1 MAEKKAKKPGIKI
14 SGKKKTKPVAK
25 KVSVP
30 AKPKSVKK
38 TRPAPRPKIAP
49 PKSVKKTK
57 PAPRP
62 KIAPSPSSA
71 KKETEE
77 ERNLR
82 LRRLLVEK
90 RKEILKE
97 IINDTSR
104 YIKGE
109 SKQLVDTALDDG
121 DWSIVDLA
129 EDINLKHLSSHRD
142 DLQKLDEAI
151 RKLNEGTYGICED
164 CGDEISEKR
173 LNILPYAIYC
183 IDCKE
188 KREKIEEMQRRE
200 GLL

>member
-1 MAEKKAKKPGIKI
+1 MAEKKTKKPGIKI
-14 SGKKKTKPVAK
+14 SGKKKPVAK
-25 KVSVP
+25 KTPVRSKPITSKPVP
-30 AKPKSVKK
+30 SKAKSSGK
-38 TRPAPRPKIAP
+38 TKPSPRPKIAP
-49 PKSVKKTK
+49 P
-57 PAPRP
+57 P
-62 KIAPSPSSA
+62 A

-97 IINDTSR
+97 IKNDTSR

-129 EDINLKHLSSHRD
+129 EDINLMHLSSHRD
-142 DLQKLDEAI
+142 DLQKIDEAI

>member
-1 MAEKKAKKPGIKI
+1 M
-14 SGKKKTKPVAK
+14 
-25 KVSVP
+25 
-30 AKPKSVKK
+30 
-38 TRPAPRPKIAP
+38 
-49 PKSVKKTK
+49 
-57 PAPRP
+57 
-62 KIAPSPSSA
+62 
-71 KKETEE
+71 
-77 ERNLR
+77 
-82 LRRLLVEK
+82 
-90 RKEILKE
+90 
-97 IINDTSR
+97 
-104 YIKGE
+104 
-109 SKQLVDTALDDG
+109 
-121 DWSIVDLA
+121 DLA

>member
-1 MAEKKAKKPGIKI
+1 MAEKKTKKPGVKI
-14 SGKKKTKPVAK
+14 SVKKKTKPVAK
-25 KVSVP
+25 KASVTSR
-30 AKPKSVKK
+30 PKSVKK
-38 TRPAPRPKIAP
+38 TRPAPRR
-49 PKSVKKTK
+49 KS
-57 PAPRP
+57 APRP
-62 KIAPSPSSA
+62 KVAPSPPPV

-97 IINDTSR
+97 IKNDTSR

-129 EDINLKHLSSHRD
+129 EDINLMHLSSHRD

>member
-1 MAEKKAKKPGIKI
+1 MAEKKTKKPGIKI

-25 KVSVP
+25 KASVP
-30 AKPKSVKK
+30 SK
-38 TRPAPRPKIAP
+38 

-57 PAPRP
+57 PAPKP
-62 KIAPSPSSA
+62 KVALSPAPV

-97 IINDTSR
+97 IKNDTSR

-142 DLQKLDEAI
+142 DLQKIDEAI

-173 LNILPYAIYC
+173 LHILPYAIYC

>member
-1 MAEKKAKKPGIKI
+1 MAEKKIKKPGIKI

-30 AKPKSVKK
+30 SKPKN
-38 TRPAPRPKIAP
+38 
-49 PKSVKKTK
+49 VKKTK
-57 PAPRP
+57 PAPKPKSSPRP
-62 KIAPSPSSA
+62 KIAPSPPAA

-97 IINDTSR
+97 IKNDTSR

-129 EDINLKHLSSHRD
+129 EDINLMHLSSHRD

>member
-1 MAEKKAKKPGIKI
+1 MAEKKVKKPGIKI
-14 SGKKKTKPVAK
+14 SGKKNPKPVAK
-25 KVSVP
+25 KTPVPSKPESVG
-30 AKPKSVKK
+30 
-38 TRPAPRPKIAP
+38 
-49 PKSVKKTK
+49 KTK

-62 KIAPSPSSA
+62 KIAPSPPPA

-97 IINDTSR
+97 IKNDTSR

-188 KREKIEEMQRRE
+188 KSEKIEEMQRRE

>member
-1 MAEKKAKKPGIKI
+1 MAEKKVKKTASKI
-14 SGKKKTKPVAK
+14 SGGKNPKPVAK
-25 KVSVP
+25 KTPVPSKPESVG
-30 AKPKSVKK
+30 K
-38 TRPAPRPKIAP
+38 TKPAPGPKIAP
-49 PKSVKKTK
+49 PT
-57 PAPRP
+57 
-62 KIAPSPSSA
+62 SPA

-82 LRRLLVEK
+82 LRRLLIEK

-97 IINDTSR
+97 IKNDTSR

>member
-1 MAEKKAKKPGIKI
+1 MAEKKVKKPGIKI
-14 SGKKKTKPVAK
+14 SGKKNPKPVAK
-25 KVSVP
+25 KTPVPSKPESVE
-30 AKPKSVKK
+30 
-38 TRPAPRPKIAP
+38 
-49 PKSVKKTK
+49 KTK

-62 KIAPSPSSA
+62 KIAPSPPPA

-97 IINDTSR
+97 IKNDTSR

-151 RKLNEGTYGICED
+151 RKLSEGTYGICED

>member
-14 SGKKKTKPVAK
+14 SGKKKPKPVAK
-25 KVSVP
+25 KTPVP
-30 AKPKSVKK
+30 SKLKSVG
-38 TRPAPRPKIAP
+38 
-49 PKSVKKTK
+49 KTK

-62 KIAPSPSSA
+62 KIAPTPPPA

-82 LRRLLVEK
+82 LKRLLVEK

-97 IINDTSR
+97 IKNDTSR

-129 EDINLKHLSSHRD
+129 EDINLMHLSSHRD

>member
-1 MAEKKAKKPGIKI
+1 MAEKKTKKPGVKI
-14 SGKKKTKPVAK
+14 SGKKKMKPVAK
-25 KVSVP
+25 KASVP
-30 AKPKSVKK
+30 SKPKRVG
-38 TRPAPRPKIAP
+38 
-49 PKSVKKTK
+49 KTK
-57 PAPRP
+57 PAPKP
-62 KIAPSPSSA
+62 KSAPRRKIPA
-71 KKETEE
+71 PPPPVKKETEE

-97 IINDTSR
+97 IKNDTSR

-129 EDINLKHLSSHRD
+129 EDINLMHLSSHRD

>member
-25 KVSVP
+25 KALVP
-30 AKPKSVKK
+30 SK
-38 TRPAPRPKIAP
+38 

-57 PAPRP
+57 PAPKP
-62 KIAPSPSSA
+62 KVAPSPPPA

-97 IINDTSR
+97 IKNDTSR

-183 IDCKE
+183 IECKE

>member
-1 MAEKKAKKPGIKI
+1 MAEKKVKKPGIKI
-14 SGKKKTKPVAK
+14 SGKKNPKPVAK
-25 KVSVP
+25 KTPVPSKPESVG
-30 AKPKSVKK
+30 
-38 TRPAPRPKIAP
+38 
-49 PKSVKKTK
+49 KTK

-62 KIAPSPSSA
+62 KIAPSPPPA

-97 IINDTSR
+97 IKNDTSR

-151 RKLNEGTYGICED
+151 RKLSEGTYGICED

-183 IDCKE
+183 IECKE

>member
-1 MAEKKAKKPGIKI
+1 MAEKKVKKTDSKIPGKKNPKPGAKKTPVPPKPK
-14 SGKKKTKPVAK
+14 SAVKTKPAV
-25 KVSVP
+25 
-30 AKPKSVKK
+30 
-38 TRPAPRPKIAP
+38 RPKIAP
-49 PKSVKKTK
+49 P
-57 PAPRP
+57 
-62 KIAPSPSSA
+62 SPA

-97 IINDTSR
+97 IKNDTSR

>member
-1 MAEKKAKKPGIKI
+1 MAGKKTKKPGIKI
-14 SGKKKTKPVAK
+14 SEKKKTKPVVK
-25 KVSVP
+25 KVS
-30 AKPKSVKK
+30 ASSKPKSVRKAK
-38 TRPAPRPKIAP
+38 PALRPKSAP
-49 PKSVKKTK
+49 K
-57 PAPRP
+57 PRSAHSPTP
-62 KIAPSPSSA
+62 AKI
-71 KKETEE
+71 ETEE
-77 ERNLR
+77 ERTLR

-97 IINDTSR
+97 IKNDTSR

-164 CGDEISEKR
+164 CGDAISERR

-183 IDCKE
+183 IECKE

>member
-1 MAEKKAKKPGIKI
+1 MAEKKIKKPGIKI

-30 AKPKSVKK
+30 SKPKN
-38 TRPAPRPKIAP
+38 
-49 PKSVKKTK
+49 VKKTK

-62 KIAPSPSSA
+62 KSSPRPKIAPSPPAA

-97 IINDTSR
+97 IKNDTSR

>member
-1 MAEKKAKKPGIKI
+1 MAEKKIKKPGIKI

-30 AKPKSVKK
+30 SKPKN
-38 TRPAPRPKIAP
+38 
-49 PKSVKKTK
+49 VKKTK

-62 KIAPSPSSA
+62 KSSPRPKIAPSPPAA

-97 IINDTSR
+97 IKNDTSR

-129 EDINLKHLSSHRD
+129 EDINLMHLSSHRD

>member
-1 MAEKKAKKPGIKI
+1 MAEKKVKKPGIKI
-14 SGKKKTKPVAK
+14 SGKKNPKPVAK
-25 KVSVP
+25 KTPVPSKPESVG
-30 AKPKSVKK
+30 
-38 TRPAPRPKIAP
+38 
-49 PKSVKKTK
+49 KTK

-62 KIAPSPSSA
+62 KIAPSPPPA

-97 IINDTSR
+97 IKNDTSR

-151 RKLNEGTYGICED
+151 RKLSEGTYGICED

>member
-1 MAEKKAKKPGIKI
+1 MAEKKTKKPGIKI
-14 SGKKKTKPVAK
+14 SGKKKPKPVAK
-25 KVSVP
+25 KTPVP
-30 AKPKSVKK
+30 SKPKSV
-38 TRPAPRPKIAP
+38 R
-49 PKSVKKTK
+49 KTK

-62 KIAPSPSSA
+62 KIAPTPPHG

>member
-1 MAEKKAKKPGIKI
+1 MADKKAKKPGIKI
-14 SGKKKTKPVAK
+14 SGKKKAKPVAK
-25 KVSVP
+25 KTPVRSKPVP
-30 AKPKSVKK
+30 SKPKSAGK
-38 TRPAPRPKIAP
+38 TKPAPKPKIAP
-49 PKSVKKTK
+49 P
-57 PAPRP
+57 P
-62 KIAPSPSSA
+62 A

-97 IINDTSR
+97 IKNDTSR

-129 EDINLKHLSSHRD
+129 EDINLMHLSSHRD

-173 LNILPYAIYC
+173 LNIMPYAIYC

>member
-1 MAEKKAKKPGIKI
+1 MTEKKAKKPGIKI
-14 SGKKKTKPVAK
+14 SGEKNPKPGAKKTPVPSK
-25 KVSVP
+25 L
-30 AKPKSVKK
+30 KSVG
-38 TRPAPRPKIAP
+38 
-49 PKSVKKTK
+49 KTK
-57 PAPRP
+57 PAPGP
-62 KIAPSPSSA
+62 KIASSPPPA

-82 LRRLLVEK
+82 LKRLLVEK

-97 IINDTSR
+97 IKNDTSR

-151 RKLNEGTYGICED
+151 RKLHEGTYGICED

-183 IDCKE
+183 IYCKE

>member
-1 MAEKKAKKPGIKI
+1 MAEKKAKKPGFKI
-14 SGKKKTKPVAK
+14 SGKKKPKPVAK
-25 KVSVP
+25 KTPVP
-30 AKPKSVKK
+30 SKLKSVG
-38 TRPAPRPKIAP
+38 
-49 PKSVKKTK
+49 KTK

-62 KIAPSPSSA
+62 KIAPTPPPA

-82 LRRLLVEK
+82 LKRLLVEK

-97 IINDTSR
+97 IKNDTSR

-129 EDINLKHLSSHRD
+129 EDINLMHLSSHRD

>member
-14 SGKKKTKPVAK
+14 SGKKNPKPGVEKTPVP
-25 KVSVP
+25 S
-30 AKPKSVKK
+30 KPKSVG
-38 TRPAPRPKIAP
+38 
-49 PKSVKKTK
+49 KTK
-57 PAPRP
+57 PATRP
-62 KIAPSPSSA
+62 KVAPSPA
-71 KKETEE
+71 PVKKETEE

>member
-1 MAEKKAKKPGIKI
+1 MAEKKVKRPAIKI
-14 SGKKKTKPVAK
+14 SGKKNPKPVAK
-25 KVSVP
+25 KTPVP
-30 AKPKSVKK
+30 SKPKSVGK
-38 TRPAPRPKIAP
+38 TKPAPGPKIAP
-49 PKSVKKTK
+49 P
-57 PAPRP
+57 PPP
-62 KIAPSPSSA
+62 A

-97 IINDTSR
+97 IKNDTSR